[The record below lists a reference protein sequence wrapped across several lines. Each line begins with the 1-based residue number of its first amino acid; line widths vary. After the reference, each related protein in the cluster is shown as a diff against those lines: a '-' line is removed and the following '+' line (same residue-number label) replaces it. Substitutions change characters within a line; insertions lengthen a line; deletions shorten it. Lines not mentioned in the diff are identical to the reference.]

1 VSAEKSPAA
10 SRLLWCLRKFW
21 WLVAACVVAGASAP
35 LVLTPSAPVYQADAL
50 VFARQ
55 LNMNPRVLPR
65 LAEAVF
71 ASGAVEARVVADPD
85 VAAGTGEL
93 IPEQLSVVAAEDS
106 IVLVVQARHSNPAT
120 AARMAN
126 TGATAFVEE
135 LGRTGAGVGEFAL
148 QAEAVVPSEP
158 LSAPSLPAR
167 TGLGALGGLVL
178 GLGLVGLIAAVRRPI
193 VSAHDVR
200 DAAGVPLVGTVR
212 LQHMP
217 PGSYPGP
224 MGVRGI
230 ATVARWL
237 ATVPPGRLLLVSS
250 PAVEG
255 LRHRIFVMCGVALWT
270 LRKVRFEAPDFL
282 VQAIRAHC
290 VEHRDAGRV
299 VHPRGESADAL
310 TLVDGGSTME
320 IIDPLERNLSVVAV
334 APLGVSRRH
343 LRAVTSDFTG
353 SGLVGVVLVD
363 AAPAMRR
370 AETESRHAAQPSTVP
385 FGGGAASSP
394 ELA

>member
-1 VSAEKSPAA
+1 
-10 SRLLWCLRKFW
+10 
-21 WLVAACVVAGASAP
+21 
-35 LVLTPSAPVYQADAL
+35 
-50 VFARQ
+50 
-55 LNMNPRVLPR
+55 MNPRILPR

-85 VAAGTGEL
+85 VAGGTDKL
-93 IPEQLSVVAAEDS
+93 IPERLSVVAAEDS
-106 IVLVVQARHSNPAT
+106 IVLVVQARHSDPAI

-126 TGATAFVEE
+126 TGAVAFVEE
-135 LGRTGAGVGEFAL
+135 LGRTGGGVGEFAM
-148 QAEAVVPSEP
+148 QSEAIVPTEP
-158 LSAPSLPAR
+158 LSAPSFPAR
-167 TGLGALGGLVL
+167 AGLGALGGLGL
-178 GLGLVGLIAAVRRPI
+178 GLGLVALIAAVRRPV
-193 VSAHDVR
+193 VSAHDVQ
-200 DAAGVPLVGTVR
+200 DAAGVPLVGKVR
-212 LQHMP
+212 LQHEP

-250 PAVEG
+250 PTAEG

-270 LRKVRFEAPDFL
+270 LRKVRFEAPDSL
-282 VQAIRAHC
+282 VQAIREHC

-310 TLVDGGSTME
+310 ALVDGGSTLE
-320 IIDPLERNLSVVAV
+320 IIDPAENMSVVAV
-334 APLGVSRRH
+334 APLGVSRRQ

-363 AAPAMRR
+363 LAPGLRPG
-370 AETESRHAAQPSTVP
+370 ESKPRHAAQPSPVLA
-385 FGGGAASSP
+385 GGPAGSSP
-394 ELA
+394 EPA

>member
-1 VSAEKSPAA
+1 VSAEKSPTA

-21 WLVAACVVAGASAP
+21 WVVAACIVVGASVP
-35 LVLTPSAPVYQADAL
+35 LVLAPSAPVYQADAL

-55 LNMNPRVLPR
+55 LNMNPRILPR

-85 VAAGTGEL
+85 VASGTGKL
-93 IPEQLSVVAAEDS
+93 IPDRLSVVAAEDS
-106 IVLVVQARHSNPAT
+106 IVLVVQARHSDPAT

-126 TGATAFVEE
+126 TGAIAFVEE

-148 QAEAVVPSEP
+148 QSEAIVPTEP
-158 LSAPSLPAR
+158 LSAPSFPAR
-167 TGLGALGGLVL
+167 AGLGALGGLGL
-178 GLGLVGLIAAVRRPI
+178 GLGLVALIAAVRRPI

-200 DAAGVPLVGTVR
+200 DAAGVPLVGKVR
-212 LQHMP
+212 LQQAP
-217 PGSYPGP
+217 PGSYQGP

-237 ATVPPGRLLLVSS
+237 ATVPPGRLLLVSR
-250 PAVEG
+250 PTAEG

-270 LRKVRFEAPDFL
+270 LRKVRFEAPDAL
-282 VQAIRAHC
+282 VQAIREHC

-310 TLVDGGSTME
+310 TVVDGGSTLE
-320 IIDPLERNLSVVAV
+320 IIDPAATDVSVVAV
-334 APLGVSRRH
+334 APLGVSRRQ
-343 LRAVTSDFTG
+343 LRAVTADFTG

-363 AAPAMRR
+363 VAPGLRPR
-370 AETESRHAAQPSTVP
+370 ESKPRHAVRPSP
-385 FGGGAASSP
+385 ALAGGRAGSSP
-394 ELA
+394 EPA

>member
-1 VSAEKSPAA
+1 VSAEKSPTA

-21 WLVAACVVAGASAP
+21 WVVAACVVVGASAP

-55 LNMNPRVLPR
+55 LNVNPRVLPR

-71 ASGAVEARVVADPD
+71 ASGAVEARVIADPD
-85 VAAGTGEL
+85 VASGTGRL
-93 IPEQLSVVAAEDS
+93 IPERLSVVAAEDS
-106 IVLVVQARHSNPAT
+106 IVLVVQARHTDPAT

-126 TGATAFVEE
+126 TGAVAFVEE

-148 QAEAVVPSEP
+148 QSEAIVPTEP
-158 LSAPSLPAR
+158 LSAPPLAAR
-167 TGLGALGGLVL
+167 AGLGALGGLGL
-178 GLGLVGLIAAVRRPI
+178 GLGLVALIAAVRRPI

-200 DAAGVPLVGTVR
+200 ETAGVPLIGKVR
-212 LQHMP
+212 LSPVP

-250 PAVEG
+250 PRTEG

-270 LRKVRFEAPDFL
+270 LRKVRFEAPDRL
-282 VQAIRAHC
+282 VQAIREHC

-299 VHPRGESADAL
+299 VHPRGDSADAL
-310 TLVDGGSTME
+310 TLVDGGSTLE
-320 IIDPLERNLSVVAV
+320 IIDPAETNVSVVAV

-363 AAPAMRR
+363 VAPGLRPG
-370 AETESRHAAQPSTVP
+370 EGKPRHAARPSPVLA
-385 FGGGAASSP
+385 GGRAGSSP
-394 ELA
+394 EPA

>member
-10 SRLLWCLRKFW
+10 SRLLWCLRRFW
-21 WLVAACVVAGASAP
+21 WVVAACVVVGASAP
-35 LVLTPSAPVYQADAL
+35 LVLTQSAPVYQADAL

-71 ASGAVEARVVADPD
+71 ASGAVEARVVADPE
-85 VAAGTGEL
+85 VGGTGEL
-93 IPEQLSVVAAEDS
+93 IPDRLSVVAAEDS
-106 IVLVVQARHSNPAT
+106 IVLVVQARHSDPAT

-126 TGATAFVEE
+126 TGAVAFVEE

-148 QAEAVVPSEP
+148 QSEAIVPTEA
-158 LSAPSLPAR
+158 LNAPSFPAR
-167 TGLGALGGLVL
+167 AGLGALGGLGL
-178 GLGLVGLIAAVRRPI
+178 GLGLVALITAVRRPI
-193 VSAHDVR
+193 VSAYDVR
-200 DAAGVPLVGTVR
+200 DAAGVPLVGKVR
-212 LQHMP
+212 LQHVP

-250 PAVEG
+250 PAAAG

-270 LRKVRFEAPDFL
+270 LRKVRFEAPALL
-282 VQAIRAHC
+282 VQAIDEHC

-310 TLVDGGSTME
+310 TLVDDGSTLE
-320 IIDPLERNLSVVAV
+320 IIDPIETNVSVVAV
-334 APLGVSRRH
+334 APLGVSRRQ
-343 LRAVTSDFTG
+343 LRAVTADFAD

-363 AAPAMRR
+363 AAPALRR
-370 AETESRHAAQPSTVP
+370 GVGDPRHAAQPSSVRA
-385 FGGGAASSP
+385 GGPIASSP
-394 ELA
+394 EPA

>member
-1 VSAEKSPAA
+1 MSAEKSPTA

-21 WLVAACVVAGASAP
+21 WVVAACVVAGASAP
-35 LVLTPSAPVYQADAL
+35 LVLTPSAPVYEADAL

-85 VAAGTGEL
+85 VASGTGRL
-93 IPEQLSVVAAEDS
+93 IPERLSVVAAEDS
-106 IVLVVQARHSNPAT
+106 IVLVVQARHTDPAT

-126 TGATAFVEE
+126 TGAVAFVEE
-135 LGRTGAGVGEFAL
+135 LGRAGAGVGEFAM
-148 QAEAVVPSEP
+148 QSEAIVPTEP
-158 LSAPSLPAR
+158 LSAPSLAAR
-167 TGLGALGGLVL
+167 AGLGALGGLGL
-178 GLGLVGLIAAVRRPI
+178 GLGLVALIAAVRRPI

-200 DAAGVPLVGTVR
+200 DAAGVPLVGKVR
-212 LQHMP
+212 LSHEP

-250 PAVEG
+250 PLAEG

-270 LRKVRFEAPDFL
+270 LRKVRFEAPNVL

-299 VHPRGESADAL
+299 VHPRGNSADEL
-310 TLVDGGSTME
+310 TLVAGGSTLE
-320 IIDPLERNLSVVAV
+320 IIDPVETNVTVVAV
-334 APLGVSRRH
+334 APLGVSRRR
-343 LRAVTSDFTG
+343 LRAVTSDFAG

-363 AAPAMRR
+363 VAQGMP
-370 AETESRHAAQPSTVP
+370 TGESKARHAARTSPVLA
-385 FGGGAASSP
+385 GGRTGSSP
-394 ELA
+394 EPA

>member
-1 VSAEKSPAA
+1 VSAEKSPTA

-21 WLVAACVVAGASAP
+21 WVVAACVVVGASAP

-71 ASGAVEARVVADPD
+71 ASGAVEAKVVADPD
-85 VAAGTGEL
+85 VSSGTGKL
-93 IPEQLSVVAAEDS
+93 IPDRLSVVAAEDS
-106 IVLVVQARHSNPAT
+106 IVLVVQARHSDPAT

-126 TGATAFVEE
+126 TGAVAFVEE

-148 QAEAVVPSEP
+148 QSEAIVPTEP
-158 LSAPSLPAR
+158 LSAPSFPAR
-167 TGLGALGGLVL
+167 AGLGALGGLGL
-178 GLGLVGLIAAVRRPI
+178 GLGLVALVAAVRRPI

-200 DAAGVPLVGTVR
+200 DAAGVPLVGKVR
-212 LQHMP
+212 LPHAP

-250 PAVEG
+250 PMAEG

-270 LRKVRFEAPDFL
+270 LRKVRFEAPDRL
-282 VQAIRAHC
+282 VQAIREHC

-299 VHPRGESADAL
+299 VHPRGDSADAL
-310 TLVDGGSTME
+310 TVVDGGSTLE
-320 IIDPLERNLSVVAV
+320 IIDPAETNVSVVAV
-334 APLGVSRRH
+334 APLGVSRRR

-363 AAPAMRR
+363 VTPGLRPG
-370 AETESRHAAQPSTVP
+370 ESKPRHAARQSPVLA
-385 FGGGAASSP
+385 GGRAGSSP
-394 ELA
+394 EPA